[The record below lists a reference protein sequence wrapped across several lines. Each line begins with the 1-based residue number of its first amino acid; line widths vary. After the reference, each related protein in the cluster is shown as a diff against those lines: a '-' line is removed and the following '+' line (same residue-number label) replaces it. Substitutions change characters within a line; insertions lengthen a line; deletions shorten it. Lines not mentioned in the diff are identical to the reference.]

1 MYIKIYF
8 SDKPLFLC
16 DSIDAELEPYRHH
29 DDTMFIDEFSTHAL
43 KSMIHEMEQAKI
55 HAGILYHP
63 ELDALKKAFW
73 KKFTVIQAAGGLVL
87 NPQKEILMILRRGKW
102 DLPKG
107 KLDPGES
114 IEQCAIREVE
124 EETGLKKVHSE
135 GFLLTTYHTYHE
147 SGKFILK
154 ESHWYRMKA
163 ATPAS
168 LVPQKEE
175 DIVQAVWADEQKV
188 NEYLKN
194 TFPSIVD
201 VVNDYRRQEL
211 QDV

>member
-8 SDKPLFLC
+8 NNKPLFLC
-16 DSIDAELEPYRHH
+16 DSIDASLEPYRHH
-29 DDTMFIDEFSTHAL
+29 DDTMFIDEFSSHAV
-43 KSMIHEMEQAKI
+43 KSMVHEIQQPKI
-55 HAGILYHP
+55 HAGILLHTD
-63 ELDALKKAFW
+63 LNALKKAFW

-87 NPQKEILMILRRGKW
+87 NARQEMLMIFRRGKW

-114 IEQCAIREVE
+114 LEQCALREVE
-124 EETGLKKVHSE
+124 EETGLKNVQSG

-154 ESHWYRMKA
+154 ESHWYRMKVA
-163 ATPAS
+163 GDAP
-168 LVPQKEE
+168 LIPQKEE
-175 DIVQAVWADEQKV
+175 DISQAAWVEEKKV

-201 VVNDYRRQEL
+201 VISYYRRRQSPA
-211 QDV
+211 V